1 MELPLEKIEYVSCPF
16 DFYFENKSNTCIMYQ
31 DEYRGHLYKI
41 FSNGSYPMVYL
52 EVDRRTYISR
62 CKICYK
68 LFNVIHGGIQY
79 EHDNFIGWDFARY
92 QDYVLGRSDNDNR
105 CTKIWTF
112 ADVLM
117 NIKKAID
124 TLEYNFWD
132 KLKFWNW

>member
-52 EVDRRTYISR
+52 EVDRRTYINR

-68 LFNVIHGGIQY
+68 LLNVIHGGIQY
-79 EHDNFIGWDFARY
+79 EQDNFIGWDFARY

-132 KLKFWNW
+132 KLKFWK